1 MRLVKLGLLIAA
13 LGFIGKGGFEIRKLM
28 LVLSGPPSAPGES
41 KILEHFA
48 VQHVAFPIHCLLLA
62 LRPAWLSSVFQ
73 SPLVRWFVAAL
84 ALVLVV
90 PQLLVSF
97 GGPSGG
103 DLFRPYPFDLRIDFL
118 RAVKMVAIGGHN
130 LNLIQLQHLFL
141 NHLLLTLDGF
151 LLVDCNGHIF
161 RSADV

>member
-97 GGPSGG
+97 GGPAGG

-118 RAVKMVAIGGHN
+118 WAVKMVAIGGHN

-151 LLVDCNGHIF
+151 LLVDCNGHTF